1 MMMEMTNKYE
11 EEKNSYEANME
22 MMEEDS
28 INFEKQENQKIL
40 KLIMKEVEEDLKNIK
55 ELQKK

>member
-1 MMMEMTNKYE
+1 MEMTNKYE